1 MAARKNQASAIT
13 DSIAALMDALQDEI
27 LPSADEL
34 RRDGWVTAK
43 DYAEAI
49 GSDPQNIKSRLDK
62 LSNVE
67 RKMAKN
73 GRSKVTMYRIKK

>member
-1 MAARKNQASAIT
+1 MAARTNQISSVA
-13 DSIAALMDALQDEI
+13 DSIKALMDALQDEI

-49 GSDPQNIKSRLDK
+49 GSDQQGIKLRLDR
-62 LSNVE
+62 SPNVE

-73 GRSKVTMYRIKK
+73 GRFKVSMYRVKK

>member
-1 MAARKNQASAIT
+1 MAARKNQASKVT

-49 GSDPQNIKSRLDK
+49 GCDPKNIKLRLDK
-62 LSNVE
+62 LPNVE
-67 RKMAKN
+67 RKMAKG
-73 GRSKVTMYRIKK
+73 GRCKVTMYRIKK